1 MIFVVVQ
8 TGAQNLITELAF
20 VEEFMDESCVSGEAG
35 YVLANI
41 QVALQYLLTTDVLA
55 EAQARSQSK

>member
-8 TGAQNLITELAF
+8 SGAQGLITELSF
-20 VEEFMDESCVSGEAG
+20 IEEFMDESCVSGEEG

-41 QVALQYLLTTDVLA
+41 QVALQYLLTTDVMA
-55 EAQARSQSK
+55 EAQARQAK